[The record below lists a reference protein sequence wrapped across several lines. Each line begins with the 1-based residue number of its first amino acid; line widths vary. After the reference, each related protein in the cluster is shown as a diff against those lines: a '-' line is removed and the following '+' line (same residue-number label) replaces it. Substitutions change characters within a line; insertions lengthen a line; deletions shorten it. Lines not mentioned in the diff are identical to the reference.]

1 MISKTTL
8 SNGVDIPM
16 IGLGVYA
23 MYEQEAINAVGTA
36 LELGYRL
43 IDTASSYRNEK
54 EIGIAVRQ
62 SGVPRKEVFITTKLG
77 NNDHGYDQ
85 TLKAYD
91 LSLSLL
97 GMDYADL
104 YLVHWPI
111 PGKRKETWKAMEY
124 LYEQKRVRA
133 IGVANYYLPFL
144 DELAGYANIAPM
156 VNQVEFSPFLQPAG
170 LLERCKKDDIL
181 LQAYTPL
188 IRGKK
193 MDDPRIQALSKKYG
207 KTPAQVILRW
217 DIQKGVCPIPK
228 SVTRA
233 RLEENIDLF
242 DFEIAEDDMEV
253 LNGCEEGLRI
263 CEDPMDFLEDNTSD

>member
-1 MISKTTL
+1 MKNAKRTL
-8 SNGVDIPM
+8 SNGVEIPM
-16 IGLGVYA
+16 IGLGVYD
-23 MYEQEAINAVGTA
+23 MYNDEAENAVQSA
-36 LELGYRL
+36 IELGYRL
-43 IDTASSYRNEK
+43 IDTASLYRNEK
-54 EIGIAVRQ
+54 EVGNAVRR
-62 SGVPRKEVFITTKLG
+62 SGIPRNEIFITTKVG

-97 GMDYADL
+97 GMEYVDL

-111 PGKRKETWKAMEY
+111 PGKRKETWKALET
-124 LYEQKRVRA
+124 LYNEKKVRA
-133 IGVANYYLPFL
+133 IGVANYYAPFL
-144 DELAGYANIAPM
+144 DELSGYAHIAPM

-170 LLERCKKDDIL
+170 LLDRCKKDHIL

-193 MDDPRIQALSKKYG
+193 MDDPRLQQLSAQYK

-217 DIQKGVCPIPK
+217 DIQNGVCPIPK

-233 RLEENIDLF
+233 RQAENIDVF
-242 DFEIAEDDMEV
+242 DFEIQAEDMEI
-253 LNGCEEGLRI
+253 LNGCDEGLRI
-263 CEDPMDFLEDNTSD
+263 CENPMDYLA

>member
-1 MISKTTL
+1 MKNAKTTL
-8 SNGVDIPM
+8 SNGVEIPM
-16 IGLGVYA
+16 IGLGVYD
-23 MYEQEAINAVGTA
+23 MYNEEAENAVQSA
-36 LELGYRL
+36 IELGYRL
-43 IDTASSYRNEK
+43 IDTASLYRNEK
-54 EIGIAVRQ
+54 EVGNAVRR
-62 SGVPRKEVFITTKLG
+62 SGIPRNEIFITTKVG

-97 GMDYADL
+97 GMEYVDL

-111 PGKRKETWKAMEY
+111 PGKRRETWMALER
-124 LYEQKRVRA
+124 LYTEKRVRA
-133 IGVANYYLPFL
+133 IGVANYYAPFL
-144 DELAGYANIAPM
+144 DELAGYGHFAPM

-170 LLERCKKDDIL
+170 LLDRCKKDNIL

-193 MDDPRIQALSKKYG
+193 MDDPRLQQLSAKYK

-217 DIQKGVCPIPK
+217 DIQNGVCPIPK

-233 RLEENIDLF
+233 RQAENIEVF
-242 DFEIAEDDMEV
+242 DFEIQAEDMEV
-253 LNGCEEGLRI
+253 LNGCDEGLRV
-263 CEDPMDFLEDNTSD
+263 CENPMDYLA